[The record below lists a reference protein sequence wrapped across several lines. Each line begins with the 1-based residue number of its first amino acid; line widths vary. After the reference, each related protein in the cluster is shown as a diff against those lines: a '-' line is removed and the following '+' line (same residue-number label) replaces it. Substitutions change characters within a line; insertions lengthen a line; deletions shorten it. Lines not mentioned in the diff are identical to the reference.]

1 MTSFARRRA
10 RFNRL
15 VVNHLVRPIS
25 GWVSM
30 WSIVEHVGRRSG
42 KTYRTPVSMFRT
54 SDGVA
59 VLLAYGTETDWVQ
72 NLQAAGGGH
81 VKLSRNT
88 FEVTNPRIVPTA
100 DAAQSVK
107 PPWRQIMKATGVQ
120 STLLLSCAG

>member
-59 VLLAYGTETDWVQ
+59 VLLAYGTDTDWVQ
-72 NLQAAGGGH
+72 NFQAAGGGQ
-81 VKLSRNT
+81 VKLSGKT
-88 FEVTNPRIVPTA
+88 FQVTNPRILPTA
-100 DAAQSVK
+100 DAVQSVK
-107 PPWRQIMKATGVQ
+107 PPWRQIMTATGVE
-120 STLLLSCAG
+120 STLLLSRAG